1 MYNAVLNME
10 WTFLDEEVRWRQ
22 RHGKAGNVCG
32 LVRDILICNCYLRC
46 MDEGRSIP
54 KIMKIQ
60 EEKIP
65 EFVALLESSIGE
77 TMDYQTIFAYWH
89 KKIVQEGM

>member
-1 MYNAVLNME
+1 
-10 WTFLDEEVRWRQ
+10 
-22 RHGKAGNVCG
+22 
-32 LVRDILICNCYLRC
+32 